1 MERREFLTKSALT
14 AAALPLAISSVGSA
28 EGAENAN
35 PSGYK
40 THERYRPAT
49 GFDWKPGPSNEPVG
63 EAKGIFPGRV
73 ATARYP
79 EAARRPGKRRKKSP
93 TAVRRI
99 RRPR

>member
-14 AAALPLAISSVGSA
+14 AALPLAFSSSEAA
-28 EGAENAN
+28 EGAENTN

-40 THERYRPAT
+40 THERYRPAV

-73 ATARYP
+73 ATTR
-79 EAARRPGKRRKKSP
+79 
-93 TAVRRI
+93 
-99 RRPR
+99 

>member
-14 AAALPLAISSVGSA
+14 AALPLAFSSSEAA
-28 EGAENAN
+28 EGAENTN

-40 THERYRPAT
+40 THERYRPAV
-49 GFDWKPGPSNEPVG
+49 GFDWKPGSSNEPVG

-79 EAARRPGKRRKKSP
+79 EAARRPGKRKIKNS